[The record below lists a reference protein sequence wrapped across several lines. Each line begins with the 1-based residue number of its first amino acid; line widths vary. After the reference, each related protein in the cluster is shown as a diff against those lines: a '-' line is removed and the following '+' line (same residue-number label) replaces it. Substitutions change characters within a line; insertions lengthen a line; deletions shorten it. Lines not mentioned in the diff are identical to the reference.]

1 MSSVTN
7 YLNNL
12 ASQRDALAANLA
24 SKGQSASN
32 TELLDTLVPK
42 VLNLKPS
49 NYVQGVEYYITSLTF
64 SGTYATATYFTQAD
78 CSCFRDAAGRIALVM
93 KGGTS
98 TSYEN
103 LYFTLTDSS
112 GLGVTLAGQSVYS
125 YASASAGQYYVSVLT
140 GITKPVKIAVAMDA
154 RNATSDYVTCAITVT
169 LA

>member
-1 MSSVTN
+1 MSSVTD

-12 ASQRDALAANLA
+12 EAQRDALATNLSA
-24 SKGQSASN
+24 RGQSASN

-42 VLNLKPS
+42 VLNLKPA

-93 KGGTS
+93 KGGT
-98 TSYEN
+98 TTTYEN

-112 GLGVTLAGQSVYS
+112 GLGVTLAGQSVYNYS
-125 YASASAGQYYVSVLT
+125 SASAGQYHVAVLS
-140 GITKPVKIAVAMDA
+140 GITKPVKLAVAMDS
-154 RNATSDYVTCAITVT
+154 RNSTSDYVTCAITVT